1 MAREHPY
8 DIELNSQGF
17 LTARDKAGKPDW
29 EVDNIEAEDGQVSSV
44 RDMPSRIETCHL
56 GGGFGRSEVQGAY
69 HYALGVDC
77 SEPGVVLMGPLVT
90 TLTCGMVDHTADI
103 FEQNGKLY
111 VLGGRYCK
119 QISNLT
125 GTETVGTP
133 DGQDQGIDF
142 GAGVVPTEAV
152 SFIGN
157 TYVGFSTDTPIYKF
171 TGVAGAGTWSNIDPD
186 TSSATA
192 VRAKFWAKDYLDG
205 YGWRLWAAYSTQYVK
220 GCDTNPLQAA
230 DWGPASP
237 YSVGDT
243 STAITD
249 LIGVGNRFLIPKTDG
264 LYAMDYTGRCGNVME
279 SVEMLVASTNGANS
293 LYYNGHVLYPHVMG
307 LLEYDRSTEGIR
319 PITPW
324 ASTGNQS
331 PIKGRITA
339 QAALGLWHYVAMYDS
354 GTSKSYILKGRFPS
368 DGEGMPDGW
377 VGPMIWHGSIV
388 SAVTGQITC
397 MHISGLTSPPRLWF
411 GVGTDVGYIRIPQT
425 GSVLAEVADM
435 RFGSSGSLYFT
446 PQQFRQPAA
455 PKEVILYNLQNE
467 GISAANSAQLFMSFD
482 GGSYSAFGSPAT
494 AASLSRIARPAT
506 GTWRGYNV
514 VPRLDMANST
524 ATLSPKY
531 LPMVGRAAIRPENR
545 TLITATLLCQDDLK
559 KLDGSPER
567 KTGKQLLD
575 ILEAAKTSAPIQMK
589 DWWTGSSRTRTVIV
603 HSVQEMIVSHQ
614 GKEAALYGAKVQLS
628 VISEP

>member
-1 MAREHPY
+1 MAREHAY

-17 LTARDKAGKPDW
+17 ITARDVKGKPDW
-29 EVDNIEAEDGQVSSV
+29 EVDNIEAEDGQTSSV

-56 GGGFGRSEVQGAY
+56 GGGFGRSEVQGGY
-69 HYALGVDC
+69 HYALGMDC

-90 TLTCGMVDHTADI
+90 ILTCGMVGSTSDL

-119 QISNLT
+119 RIDPSDD
-125 GTETVGTP
+125 TVKTP
-133 DGQDQGIDF
+133 DAKADGKDF
-142 GAGVVPTEAV
+142 GAGLVPSEAV
-152 SFIGN
+152 NFIGN
-157 TYVGFSTDTPIYKF
+157 AYIGFSTDHPIWKF
-171 TGVAGAGTWSNIDPD
+171 TGTDNTNTWDNLDPD
-186 TSSATA
+186 TASATA
-192 VRAKFWAKDYLDG
+192 VRAKYWAKDYLDG

-249 LIGVGNRFLIPKTDG
+249 MIGVGNRFLIPKTDG
-264 LYAMDYTGRCGNVME
+264 LYAMDYTGRYSNVME
-279 SVEMLVASTNGANS
+279 SVETLVAATNGANS
-293 LYYNGHVLYPHVMG
+293 LYYNGRVLYPHVMG
-307 LLEYDRSTEGIR
+307 LLEYDRSSEGLR
-319 PITPW
+319 TITPW

-331 PIKGRITA
+331 PVKGRITA
-339 QAALGLWHYVAMYDS
+339 QAALGLWHYVAMYDIDA
-354 GTSKSYILKGRFPS
+354 GKSYILKGRFPS
-368 DGEGMPDGW
+368 SGEGLPNGW

-425 GSVLAEVADM
+425 GSVLAEVANM
-435 RFGSSGSLYFT
+435 RFGATGSLYFT

-455 PKEVILYNLQNE
+455 PKEVILYNVQNE

-482 GGSYSAFGSPAT
+482 GGAYSAFGSPAT
-494 AASLSRIARPAT
+494 AASLSRIPRPAT

-514 VPRLDMANST
+514 VPRLDVANST

-531 LPMVGRAAIRPENR
+531 LPIVGRAAIRPENR
-545 TLITATLLCQDDLK
+545 TMVTTTLLCQDEVRR
-559 KLDGSPER
+559 LDGSIER
-567 KTGKQLLD
+567 KTGKYLLD
-575 ILEAAKTSAPIQMK
+575 VLEAAKTSAPVMLK

-603 HSVQEMIVSHQ
+603 HSVQEMIVQQQ
-614 GKEAALYGAKVQLS
+614 GKDAALYGAKVQFS